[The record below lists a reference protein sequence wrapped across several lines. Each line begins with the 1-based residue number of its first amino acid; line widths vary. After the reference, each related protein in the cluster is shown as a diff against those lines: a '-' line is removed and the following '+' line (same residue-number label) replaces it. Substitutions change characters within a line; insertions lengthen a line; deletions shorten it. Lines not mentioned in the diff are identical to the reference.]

1 MLNMEN
7 ITQNIAEKITLEL
20 GLDSDR
26 KEVIAYGIFALFH
39 TMLSIVFVIVFGVI
53 FGVWIEA
60 FIVSLVV
67 SILRKYSGG
76 VHASKPITCAII
88 GTVIA
93 VGPAVLISFVIV
105 PAISLIKVIIL
116 GVLVFIYSFY
126 LIYKLAPVDSATKP
140 IKTEKKRK
148 RMKKGSIL
156 VLNVYMLIV
165 VLSIIMYISTAEKGF
180 LTFSLCIYAGTA
192 WQAFTLTSAGHLV
205 FRKIDAFLNHIL
217 IYKRGEK

>member
-7 ITQNIAEKITLEL
+7 ITQNIAKKITFEL

-39 TMLSIVFVIVFGVI
+39 TMLSIAFVIIFGVM

-76 VHASKPITCAII
+76 VHANTPITCAII

-93 VGPAVLISFVIV
+93 VVPAVLISFVIV
-105 PAISLIKVIIL
+105 PIISLMKVILL

-126 LIYKLAPVDSATKP
+126 LIYKLAPVDSISKP
-140 IKTEKKRK
+140 IKTQKKRN

-156 VLNVYMLIV
+156 VLKIYIVIV
-165 VLSIIMYISTAEKGF
+165 VFNSIMYINTTEKGF
-180 LTFSLCIYAGTA
+180 LAFSLCIYAGTV
-192 WQAFTLTSAGHLV
+192 WQAFTLTNAGHLV

-217 IYKRGEK
+217 IYKRGEI